1 MKSLQCTSAY
11 LLEKEGDLQVEVS
24 KQKVRKDWIS
34 QRNGKV
40 IMAVVSVLNLQRRT
54 LTAMGC
60 WQFCWAMWDTITAFA
75 EYLSSKNFKRLHRYS
90 ATGNRR
96 KRAEEKGKYSEKT
109 STVHW
114 NQRPWCSIVE
124 NCCVKPAT
132 KLISFLDST
141 LLTN

>member
-60 WQFCWAMWDTITAFA
+60 
-75 EYLSSKNFKRLHRYS
+75 
-90 ATGNRR
+90 
-96 KRAEEKGKYSEKT
+96 
-109 STVHW
+109 
-114 NQRPWCSIVE
+114 
-124 NCCVKPAT
+124 
-132 KLISFLDST
+132 
-141 LLTN
+141 